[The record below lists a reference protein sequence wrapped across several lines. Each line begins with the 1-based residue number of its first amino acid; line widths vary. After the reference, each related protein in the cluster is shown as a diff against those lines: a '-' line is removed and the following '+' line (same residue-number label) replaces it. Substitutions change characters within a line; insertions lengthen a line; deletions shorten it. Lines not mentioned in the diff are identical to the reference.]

1 MAEKIIADALDTA
14 LARHYEQFGDA
25 EREKQAVVFMDGRW
39 VAIRGDFTPDEIR
52 EAMEYIH
59 RYRLS
64 QKLQKSMEDTS
75 PFVVKNGEVFI
86 KEANIAGG
94 ATHAAG
100 IETLQ
105 PVTNIYNISLGIQRD
120 ETAQNKVAI
129 SANKFEVK
137 PGINANL
144 EALIENAL
152 KNAAECAV
160 LDVAKQ
166 MAADKKAMDEL
177 ASYVRTAI
185 MMECFPGGVIW
196 LQVHV

>member
-14 LARHYEQFGDA
+14 LARHYEQLGDA

-52 EAMEYIH
+52 EAVEYIH

-86 KEANIAGG
+86 KEASIAGG
-94 ATHAAG
+94 SIRAAA
-100 IETLQ
+100 IETPQ

-137 PGINANL
+137 PGIDTNL
-144 EALIENAL
+144 EALIENML
-152 KNAAECAV
+152 KNAAECAA

-166 MAADKKAMDEL
+166 MAADKKAVDEL

-185 MMECFPGGVIW
+185 MMEYFPGGVIW
-196 LQVHV
+196 RQCRR